1 MSCGS
6 RMAASGPLSEF
17 YLERQ
22 VSSPTLH
29 LDMLGSLGQRM
40 QTMAWWPHLH
50 LLSTCMWDKDPT
62 EDTTSLRAL
71 Y

>member
-17 YLERQ
+17 YLEKQ
-22 VSSPTLH
+22 VSTPTVH
-29 LDMLGSLGQRM
+29 LDMLGSLGQCM
-40 QTMAWWPHLH
+40 KTMAWGPHLR
-50 LLSTCMWDKDPT
+50 LSTCVWDKDPT